1 MTAVSYIL
9 YFILLIGVLVFI
21 HEGGH
26 FVMAKLFKVKVH
38 TFSLGFGP
46 KLLGFRK
53 GETLYKISAVPIGG
67 YVKMLGEDPT
77 EKIQAEDRGRAF
89 TDKPLWQ
96 RFFIIIGGPAMNLI
110 FPLILHFCV
119 GLTMT
124 DVLPSEVG
132 FVIPNSPA
140 AVAGLRAGDRIVSI
154 EDSDV
159 DTFDEMVAIVAPN
172 PEATL
177 RFKIDR
183 DGEILVRDIAPEAVE
198 VTVVLSEKETIGR
211 IGVGR
216 SYLASVVG
224 VPDIDSPGAQAGL
237 ETFDMIVAVN
247 EQEVKRLK
255 DLESMIVGAAG
266 KTVTLSIRRMRDDF
280 SPKSPQPYD
289 EKAAPLKITLPIP
302 SRASS
307 LKDVGLTGCTDFVAY
322 VDPKG
327 AASEIGLERGDRLI
341 SYGGRSLELG
351 QVSSAV
357 YKKPNEAEVLEWSR
371 KAQRMTGSFKSR
383 FIPAGQAKDL
393 GIAQDAYDKG
403 FEIYAETDLMKKISN
418 PSLISSAWR
427 YSKDETWAGIRM
439 IGIGFKLLF
448 RGEVSMRSIGG
459 PIMIGQ
465 LAGMAGEQGPSS
477 FFWMMALISLNLGL
491 INLLPIPVLDGGQLI
506 FIAVEGIIRR
516 PVSLRI
522 KERVMVVGLAMIVM
536 LMLFATWNDISRL
549 IVG

>member
-1 MTAVSYIL
+1 MTAVSYAL
-9 YFILLIGVLVFI
+9 YFIVLIGVLVFI

-77 EKIQAEDRGRAF
+77 EKIQTEDRGRAF

-110 FPLILHFCV
+110 FPLILHFGV

-140 AVAGLRAGDRIVSI
+140 AAAGLRAGDRIVSI
-154 EDSDV
+154 EGNDV

-172 PEATL
+172 PDVTL

-183 DGEILVRDIAPEAVE
+183 DGEILERDIAPESIEA
-198 VTVVLSEKETIGR
+198 TVVLSEKETIGR

-224 VPDIDSPGAQAGL
+224 VTDLDGPGALAGL
-237 ETFDMIVAVN
+237 ETFDMIVAVDK
-247 EQEVKRLK
+247 QEVKRLK
-255 DLESMIVGAAG
+255 DLESTIVGAAG
-266 KTVTLSIRRMRDDF
+266 KTVTLSVRRMREEF

-289 EKAAPLKITLPIP
+289 EKAEPLKITLPIP
-302 SRASS
+302 SHASS
-307 LKDVGLTGCTDFVAY
+307 LEGVGLTYCTDFVVY
-322 VDPKG
+322 VDPEG
-327 AASEIGLERGDRLI
+327 AASEIGLKRGDRLI
-341 SYGGRSLELG
+341 SYGGRSLGLG
-351 QVSSAV
+351 QISSAV
-357 YKKPNEAEVLEWSR
+357 YKKPDEAEVLEWSR
-371 KAQRMTGSFKSR
+371 GAERMTSSFKPR

-393 GIAQDAYDKG
+393 GIARDAYDKG
-403 FEIYAETDLMKKISN
+403 FEIFAETDPMKKIPN
-418 PSLISSAWR
+418 PSLVSSAWR

>member
-1 MTAVSYIL
+1 MTVVSYAL
-9 YFILLIGVLVFI
+9 YFIILIGVLVFI

-77 EKIQAEDRGRAF
+77 EEIGDEDRGRAF

-96 RFFIIIGGPAMNLI
+96 RFLIIVGGPVMNLI
-110 FPLILHFCV
+110 FPLILHFGV

-124 DVLPSEVG
+124 DVLPSDVG
-132 FVIPNSPA
+132 FVIPDSPA
-140 AVAGLRAGDRIVSI
+140 AAAGLRAGDRIVSI
-154 EDSDV
+154 EGSDV
-159 DTFDEMVAIVAPN
+159 NTFDEMVAIVAPN
-172 PEATL
+172 PDVTL

-183 DGEILVRDIAPEAVE
+183 DGEILERDIAPESIEA
-198 VTVVLSEKETIGR
+198 TVVLSEKETIGR

-216 SYLASVVG
+216 SYLTSTVG
-224 VPDIDSPGAQAGL
+224 VTDLDGPGALAGL

-247 EQEVKRLK
+247 KQEVKRLK
-255 DLESMIVGAAG
+255 DLESAIVASKG
-266 KTVTLSIRRMRDDF
+266 KTVTLSVRRMRADF
-280 SPKSPQPYD
+280 SPKSPLPYN
-289 EKAAPLKITLPIP
+289 EKAEPLKITLPIP
-302 SRASS
+302 AHVSS
-307 LKDVGLTGCTDFVAY
+307 LDDVGLTCSTDFVAY

-327 AASEIGLERGDRLI
+327 AAAEIGLKRGDRLI
-341 SYGGRSLELG
+341 SYGGLSLGLG
-351 QVSSAV
+351 QISSAV
-357 YKKPNEAEVLEWSR
+357 YKKPGEARVLEWDR
-371 KAQRMTGSFKSR
+371 KAQRMKASFKPR
-383 FIPAGQAKDL
+383 FIPAGEAKDL
-393 GIAQDAYDKG
+393 GIARDVYDKG
-403 FEIYAETDLMKKISN
+403 FETYAQTDPMKKISN

-477 FFWMMALISLNLGL
+477 FFWMMALISLNLGFL
-491 INLLPIPVLDGGQLI
+491 NLLPIPVLDGGQLI
-506 FIAVEGIIRR
+506 FIAVEGIIRK

>member
-1 MTAVSYIL
+1 
-9 YFILLIGVLVFI
+9 
-21 HEGGH
+21 
-26 FVMAKLFKVKVH
+26 
-38 TFSLGFGP
+38 
-46 KLLGFRK
+46 
-53 GETLYKISAVPIGG
+53 
-67 YVKMLGEDPT
+67 
-77 EKIQAEDRGRAF
+77 
-89 TDKPLWQ
+89 
-96 RFFIIIGGPAMNLI
+96 
-110 FPLILHFCV
+110 
-119 GLTMT
+119 
-124 DVLPSEVG
+124 
-132 FVIPNSPA
+132 
-140 AVAGLRAGDRIVSI
+140 
-154 EDSDV
+154 
-159 DTFDEMVAIVAPN
+159 
-172 PEATL
+172 
-177 RFKIDR
+177 
-183 DGEILVRDIAPEAVE
+183 
-198 VTVVLSEKETIGR
+198 
-211 IGVGR
+211 
-216 SYLASVVG
+216 
-224 VPDIDSPGAQAGL
+224 
-237 ETFDMIVAVN
+237 MIVAVN

-255 DLESMIVGAAG
+255 DLEGMIVGAAG
-266 KTVTLSIRRMRDDF
+266 ETVTLSIRRMRDDF

-289 EKAAPLKITLPIP
+289 KKTAPLKIALPIP

-307 LKDVGLTGCTDFVAY
+307 LEDVGLTGCTDFVAY

-327 AASEIGLERGDRLI
+327 AASEIGLKRGDRLI
-341 SYGGRSLELG
+341 SYGGRSLGLG

-371 KAQRMTGSFKSR
+371 KAQRMTGSFKPR

-418 PSLISSAWR
+418 PSVISSAWR